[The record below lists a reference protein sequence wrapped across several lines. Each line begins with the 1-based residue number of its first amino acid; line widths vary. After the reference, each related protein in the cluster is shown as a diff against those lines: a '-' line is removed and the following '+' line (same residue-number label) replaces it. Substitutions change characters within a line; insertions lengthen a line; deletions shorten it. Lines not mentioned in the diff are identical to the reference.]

1 MKTADRGCGL
11 RAVNGGTV
19 GRREGGGGRGYN
31 GLDNGSGSQEGGRQT
46 ATGTH

>member
-1 MKTADRGCGL
+1 MKTAGRGCGL

-19 GRREGGGGRGYN
+19 GGGGRGYN
-31 GLDNGSGSQEGGRQT
+31 GLDNGSGSQEGGRLT

>member
-1 MKTADRGCGL
+1 MKTAGRGCGL

-19 GRREGGGGRGYN
+19 GRREGGGWRCYN

-46 ATGTH
+46 ATGAH